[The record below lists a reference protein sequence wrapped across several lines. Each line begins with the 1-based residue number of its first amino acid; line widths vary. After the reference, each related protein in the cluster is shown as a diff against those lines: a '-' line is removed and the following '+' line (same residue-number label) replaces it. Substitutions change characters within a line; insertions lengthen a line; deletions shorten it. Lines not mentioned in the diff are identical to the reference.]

1 MLCNGSIS
9 ACGAAGVS
17 SILTFRFEESNKSGF
32 DSLQLE
38 RVGVTGASSDAT
50 SATFFRF
57 SILDSESPSMLRRF
71 EQERTEIKSEYENS
85 KE

>member
-50 SATFFRF
+50 SATFRF